1 MTEPRIPPEI
11 LVVDDEPDL
20 RHICARVL
28 EQHDWPSDCMRTAR
42 EAIYAMEAH
51 PARLVLMDVNLDP
64 DDAYP
69 NGCEAALA
77 IVRRWPNTRVML
89 ITGWT
94 AFTLPEDC
102 EGMPLL
108 TKPFG
113 GDELASRVRHV
124 LSEPPWRTR

>member
-1 MTEPRIPPEI
+1 VTERLPPEI
-11 LVVDDEPDL
+11 LVVDDDAGL
-20 RHICARVL
+20 RNICCRVI
-28 EQHDWPSDCMRTAR
+28 EHHGWPADCMRTAR
-42 EAIYAMEAH
+42 EAVYAMEVH
-51 PARLVLMDVNLDP
+51 PARLVIMDVNLDP
-64 DDAYP
+64 DDDFAD
-69 NGCEAALA
+69 GCRATLT

-94 AFTLPEDC
+94 AFHLPDDC